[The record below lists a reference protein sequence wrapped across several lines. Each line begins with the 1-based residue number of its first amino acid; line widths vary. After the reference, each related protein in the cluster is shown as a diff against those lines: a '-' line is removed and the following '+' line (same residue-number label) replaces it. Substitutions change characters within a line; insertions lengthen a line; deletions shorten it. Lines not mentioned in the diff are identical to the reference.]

1 MNKTLLGTVSLR
13 SFAAVGLAL
22 TVLSGC
28 GGGGGGGGASVG
40 GAMPG
45 APAPV
50 TAAPTAVLLDPVS
63 LETYAGLDARIRAQ
77 FSIDVD
83 PATVNQSTVVLL
95 QGTVNVPATVVLN
108 GRDVDIKPLAP
119 LDMTRPYTVLLTT
132 GIRSQGGVAMAQEA
146 RWNFLSI
153 PPAADVTTADLF
165 ATTAPLAVT
174 VGDVNGDG
182 RADVVSVRSGGAVT
196 DTLTVYVQG
205 ADGGLTQPVGYK
217 MSSPNCIPTAVKLGD
232 FNKDGKNDVVVS
244 TLGDRPDAVCG
255 MQVFV
260 QNATGQLTAP
270 QLLPTGDAYRVKL
283 VDINRDGLLDMVG
296 AGFNTASVSVFLQRS
311 AGVFAP
317 AASYPVDTGT
327 DDMALGD
334 VNNDGLVD
342 IVQMRGQNRGTPQ
355 FSVLAQKADATFA
368 AAKYYDL
375 PPPFVTTGVLGNLAV
390 GDINEDGLADVVVS
404 VTANKPLARM
414 ITFYQDAQGE
424 LKAGVPLASPEL
436 PGPTQISDLNAD
448 GRNDIVVVNRE
459 LNTVTVYYGQPRKEA
474 LVGWLYK
481 VPFTADHPDALA
493 VGDIDGDGDSDIV
506 MATSRGL
513 IFMKINLKAPVAAP
527 K

>member
-1 MNKTLLGTVSLR
+1 
-13 SFAAVGLAL
+13 
-22 TVLSGC
+22 
-28 GGGGGGGGASVG
+28 
-40 GAMPG
+40 
-45 APAPV
+45 
-50 TAAPTAVLLDPVS
+50 
-63 LETYAGLDARIRAQ
+63 
-77 FSIDVD
+77 
-83 PATVNQSTVVLL
+83 
-95 QGTVNVPATVVLN
+95 VVLN

-119 LDMTRPYTVLLTT
+119 LEMTRPYTVLLTT
-132 GIRSQGGVAMAQEA
+132 GIRSKAGVALAQEM

-153 PPAADVTTADLF
+153 PPAAGVTAVELF
-165 ATTAPLAVT
+165 PTTNPLAVA
-174 VGDVNGDG
+174 VADVNGDG
-182 RADVVSVRSGGAVT
+182 RADVVSVRSGGTVT
-196 DTLTVYVQG
+196 DTLQVYLQG
-205 ADGGLTQPVGYK
+205 ADGVLAQPLGYK
-217 MSSPNCIPTAVKLGD
+217 MSSPNCIPTSVKVGD

-296 AGFNTASVSVFLQRS
+296 AGFNTASVSVILQVS

-334 VNNDGLVD
+334 VNNDGRVD
-342 IVQMRGQNRGTPQ
+342 IVQMRGQNRGAPQ
-355 FSVLAQKADATFA
+355 FSVLAQKADGTFA

-375 PPPFVTTGVLGNLAV
+375 PPPFATTGVLGNLSV
-390 GDINEDGLADVVVS
+390 GDINQDGLADVVIS
-404 VTANKPLARM
+404 VTANKPLARI

-424 LKAGVPLASPEL
+424 LKAGTPLASPEL
-436 PGPTQISDLNAD
+436 PGAAQINDINAD

-459 LNTVTVYYGQPRKEA
+459 LNTVTMYYGQPRKEA

-481 VPFTADHPDALA
+481 VPFTADYPDALA
-493 VGDIDGDGDSDIV
+493 IGDIDGDGDSDIV
-506 MATSRGL
+506 MATNHGL
-513 IFMKINLKAPVAAP
+513 VFMRMNLKAPVSAAP

>member
-1 MNKTLLGTVSLR
+1 MNSTRLGLVSVRSFVAVSL
-13 SFAAVGLAL
+13 ALA
-22 TVLSGC
+22 VLSGC
-28 GGGGGGGGASVG
+28 GGGGGGGGSGGSV
-40 GAMPG
+40 PG

-50 TAAPTAVLLDPVS
+50 TGAPTAVLLDPVS
-63 LETYAGLDARIRAQ
+63 LETYSNLDARIRAQ
-77 FSIDVD
+77 FSIEVD
-83 PATVNQSTVVLL
+83 PATVNPSTVVLL
-95 QGTVNVPATVVLN
+95 QGTVTVPATVVLN

-119 LDMTRPYTVLLTT
+119 LEMTRPYTVLLTT
-132 GIRSQGGVAMAQEA
+132 GIRSKGGVAMAQEM

-153 PPAADVTTADLF
+153 PPAAEVTSLDLF
-165 ATTAPLAVT
+165 ATTNPLAVT
-174 VGDVNGDG
+174 IGDVNGDG
-182 RADVVSVRSGGAVT
+182 RADIVSVRSGGTVT
-196 DTLTVYVQG
+196 DTMTVYLQG

-217 MSSPNCIPTAVKLGD
+217 MSSPNCIPTAVKVGD

-260 QNATGQLTAP
+260 QNTTGQLTAP
-270 QLLPTGDAYRVKL
+270 QLLATGDAYRVKL

-296 AGFNTASVSVFLQRS
+296 AGFNTGSVSVILQRS

-317 AASYPVDTGT
+317 AATYAVDTGT

-334 VNNDGLVD
+334 VNNDGRVD

-355 FSVLAQKADATFA
+355 FSVLAQKADGTFA

-375 PPPFVTTGVLGNLAV
+375 PPPFITTGVLGNLAV
-390 GDINEDGLADVVVS
+390 GDINEDGLADVVIS

-436 PGPTQISDLNAD
+436 PGATQISDINAD

-481 VPFTADHPDALA
+481 VPFTSDNPDALA
-493 VGDIDGDGDSDIV
+493 IGDIDGDGDSDIV
-506 MATSRGL
+506 LATRQGL
-513 IFMKINLKAPVAAP
+513 VFMKMNLKPPV